1 MIAAS
6 SSHGFDSPVSL
17 FLSVYFA
24 FTVFVASS
32 PTNSG
37 FSSTIVHSVA
47 PTMPASCTSVWI
59 PEAKTVTGAVFD
71 ATMTTDI
78 VKAAS
83 FLLSLITT
91 SPFHRISI
99 TEHQKFKKR
108 SSVLLNLIFFG
119 YIIKAPH
126 FTINI
131 PKKINRTRVSF
142 LRHRVPAQI
151 QQFISCE
158 FSICEISLIV
168 NKIN

>member
-1 MIAAS
+1 MMTAS

-99 TEHQKFKKR
+99 TEHQKFKKTEFCLVEFDISWIYNKGTTLYNKYSQKNKPNQSLFFETPC
-108 SSVLLNLIFFG
+108 SSSNPTVYQL
-119 YIIKAPH
+119 
-126 FTINI
+126 
-131 PKKINRTRVSF
+131 
-142 LRHRVPAQI
+142 
-151 QQFISCE
+151 
-158 FSICEISLIV
+158 
-168 NKIN
+168 

>member
-6 SSHGFDSPVSL
+6 SSNSFGSPVSL
-17 FLSVYFA
+17 FVSVYLT

-32 PTNSG
+32 PMNSG
-37 FSSTIVHSVA
+37 SPASVHSVA

-99 TEHQKFKKR
+99 TEHQKFKKAAFCLVEFDI
-108 SSVLLNLIFFG
+108 SWIYNKGTTL
-119 YIIKAPH
+119 Y
-126 FTINI
+126 INI